1 MPAPAYRFLTRWRM
15 LATVEE
21 VSAILEDAQ
30 ELPRWWPAVYLRA
43 EELEAGGEGGV
54 GQRVRVHT
62 KGWLPYT
69 LDWDFRVTASQHPH
83 GFSLEAEGDLAGVG
97 DWRFEQDGAWTVITY
112 DWRVRAEKPLLRILS
127 PLLRPLLEYN
137 HRWAMARGEESLRLE
152 LYRRRCATPSERAR
166 IPAPPPPTAVSAA
179 PLIASGL
186 AAGAA
191 AFLVARALRGGRRRR
206 LSGAWKLRRR

>member
-1 MPAPAYRFLTRWRM
+1 MAPEYAFLTSWRLKASAQDVYDVLSDP
-15 LATVEE
+15 LA
-21 VSAILEDAQ
+21 LK
-30 ELPRWWPAVYLRA
+30 RWWPSVYLDVK
-43 EELEAGGEGGV
+43 ELKPATGPDGV
-54 GQRVRVHT
+54 GRVIDLYT